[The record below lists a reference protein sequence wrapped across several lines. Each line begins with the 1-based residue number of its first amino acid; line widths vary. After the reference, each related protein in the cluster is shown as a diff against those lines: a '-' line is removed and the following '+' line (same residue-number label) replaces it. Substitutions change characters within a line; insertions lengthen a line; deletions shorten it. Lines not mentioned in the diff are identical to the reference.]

1 MGTENLF
8 ALVLNVIKNK
18 YIIFIFIAVFLYL
31 SFFLYVVNYRKKP
44 RKIKVKKLKEAA
56 PPKPSS
62 EEEEDEAD
70 DEVI

>member
-1 MGTENLF
+1 MDTENLF

-44 RKIKVKKLKEAA
+44 RKIKVKKLKEPA
-56 PPKPSS
+56 PPKSS
-62 EEEEDEAD
+62 GEEEEDGAD
-70 DEVI
+70 DEAT